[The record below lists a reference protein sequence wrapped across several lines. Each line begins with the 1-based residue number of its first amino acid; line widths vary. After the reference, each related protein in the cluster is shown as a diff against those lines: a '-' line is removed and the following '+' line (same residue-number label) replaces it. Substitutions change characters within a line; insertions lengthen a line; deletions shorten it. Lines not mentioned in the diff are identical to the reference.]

1 MAGTRG
7 GLGRIAAMVI
17 GLAVV
22 LMLVLAGAARAGT
35 YKVAQCGWGVGAE
48 LDPSV
53 PRAEGDAFYLH
64 PIYCTSPPAGVPAGL
79 AFDAGFAND
88 SDQGIARGRWIAPSG
103 TTLTGVRFTWGGEI
117 APGFWYV
124 AGVDDGTGYYSLA
137 FDVTNGPP
145 VQVAVPIAR
154 AARVFEVRFE
164 CLLLGPLVGCVR
176 SAPSTMR
183 LTDLTLTINDPVP
196 PQTRFSGALVAAG
209 WHRGMVPLE
218 LAAEDAVGAGVADEE
233 AKVDGAQILAAP
245 QSCAVATIEGE
256 VRATQMRPCPPAAA
270 QTVEV
275 DTTRLADGVH
285 TLRGCAT
292 DFGGGQGCAPEAR
305 VQVDNSPP
313 QVDFGAAPEGQ
324 VAATVSDAFSGAA
337 AGTISVRRADSEI
350 WTDLPTTFDRGASGT
365 ATLRAQLPDLSAGA
379 YFFRAVATD
388 AAGNA
393 ASAQLRAAGS
403 PAELRRE
410 AGGGSGSRAGG
421 RPHGVHGRVTHLTAY
436 LAMGPRDRRAGRG
449 YARSATA
456 GSELTVDYG
465 TAVEVRGRLTDA
477 HGAAVAG
484 RPVAVVT
491 QVAGEIGR
499 AAARRRVVTD
509 RAGRFVLRLPPG
521 TSRRVGVSF
530 HGGDGLAPARYRPLT
545 LRVRAAVSL
554 AAAPRQLRTGE
565 SVTLSGWVRA
575 GTARIPARGK
585 LVTIQ
590 YLERA
595 SGRWRPALVV
605 RTGRR
610 GRFKAGYR
618 FHYIT
623 GAARIRLRAT
633 ALPEAGWP
641 YASGSSAPVTVTVQG
656 RSLATASGR

>member
-1 MAGTRG
+1 
-7 GLGRIAAMVI
+7 MVI

-22 LMLVLAGAARAGT
+22 LMLVLADAARAGT
-35 YKVAQCGWGVGAE
+35 YDVAQCGWGVGAE

-64 PIYCTSPPAGVPAGL
+64 PGYCTSPPAGVPAGL

-103 TTLTGVRFTWGGEI
+103 TTLTAVRFTWGGGI

-124 AGVDDGTGYYSLA
+124 AGVDDGTGYYGLA
-137 FDVTNGPP
+137 FNVTNGPP

-183 LTDLTLTINDPVP
+183 LTDLTLTIDDPVP
-196 PQTRFSGALVAAG
+196 PQARLSGALVAAG
-209 WHRGMVPLE
+209 WHGGLVPLE
-218 LAAEDAVGAGVADEE
+218 LAAEDAVGAGIAGEE
-233 AKVDGAQILAAP
+233 ATLDGVRLAGVP

-256 VRATQMRPCPPAAA
+256 VRATRMRPCPPAAA

-292 DFGGGQGCAPEAR
+292 DFGGGQGCAPDAR
-305 VQVDNSPP
+305 ILVDNSPP
-313 QVDFGAAPEGQ
+313 QVDFGAAPDGQ

-350 WTDLPTTFDRGASGT
+350 WTDLPTTFDRGASGS
-365 ATLRAQLPDLSAGA
+365 ATLGARLPDLSAGA

-388 AAGNA
+388 AAGNTG
-393 ASAQLRAAGS
+393 SAQLRAAGS

-410 AGGGSGSRAGG
+410 VGGGGSRAGG
-421 RPHGVHGRVTHLTAY
+421 RTHGVQGRATHLTAY
-436 LAMGPRDRRAGRG
+436 LALGPRDRRSGRG
-449 YARSATA
+449 YAGSATA

-477 HGAAVAG
+477 RGASVTEQ
-484 RPVAVVT
+484 PVAVVARAEGK
-491 QVAGEIGR
+491 AGGESI
-499 AAARRRVVTD
+499 RRVAVTD
-509 RAGRFVLRLPPG
+509 RTGRFVLRLPPG

-530 HGGDGLAPARYRPLT
+530 HGGDGLAPAHHRSLA

-554 AAAPRQLRTGE
+554 IAAPRQLSTGE
-565 SVTLSGWVRA
+565 SVTLSGRVRA
-575 GTARIPARGK
+575 GAARIPARGK
-585 LVTIQ
+585 LLTIQ
-590 YLERA
+590 YLDRA
-595 SGRWRPALVV
+595 GGRWRPALIV
-605 RTGRR
+605 RTGSR
-610 GRFKAGYR
+610 GRFKARYR
-618 FHYIT
+618 FRYVT
-623 GAARIRLRAT
+623 DAARIRLRAT
-633 ALPEAGWP
+633 APPEAGWP
-641 YASGSSAPVTVTVQG
+641 YVSGSSAPVTVIVHG